1 MRVFAGL
8 IGFLCGLLFFV
19 KPIFSD
25 TAASYVFR
33 KNVNSEP
40 VTIND
45 SRLPFSIGSI
55 FVLPGD
61 EVFIDYPPGL
71 FSSVRAT
78 EGRVSVVSNSRR
90 HWTAPRSADTN
101 PTLYFLKDGDSV
113 AIQVNV
119 FVLVPLSDMV
129 DGRIDAYRIDE
140 YPDPAAI
147 STDADYSK
155 PVGFVK
161 VSEANQDRQ
170 VSPHFTIGQFVAKQ
184 ESDWPKYIAPG
195 PKLYVQLEQIL
206 TDVNAQGFR
215 TDSLTIM
222 SGYRTPYYNAA
233 IGNVPYSRHIYGD
246 AADIFVDL
254 DGDYRMDDLNGDG
267 LINRDDAEVLAS
279 WVDYPTEVTADED
292 DGGLGV
298 YAPKPWRGP
307 FVHVDTRGTRARWI
321 Q

>member
-1 MRVFAGL
+1 MRIFAGL
-8 IGFLCGLLFFV
+8 VGFLCGSLFFV
-19 KPIFSD
+19 NPIFSD
-25 TAASYVFR
+25 ATENYPYRKMVIDQSAS
-33 KNVNSEP
+33 
-40 VTIND
+40 IND
-45 SRLPFSIGSI
+45 RQIPFGVSSF
-55 FVLPGD
+55 FVLPGED
-61 EVFIDYPPGL
+61 IFIDYAPDL

-78 EGRVSVVSNSRR
+78 EGRISIVTSGRR
-90 HWTAPRSADTN
+90 HWVAPLSPDAS
-101 PTLYFLKDGDSV
+101 PTLFFEPVNGAA

-119 FVLVPLSDMV
+119 FVLAPTTDMV
-129 DGRIDAYRIDE
+129 DGRIGEFRIDE
-140 YPDPAAI
+140 YPDPEGI
-147 STDADYSK
+147 SADADYSK

-161 VSEANQDRQ
+161 VSEANQDRR

-184 ESDWPKYIAPG
+184 ESDWPKYVVPG
-195 PKLYVQLEQIL
+195 PKLYIQLEQIL
-206 TDVNAQGFR
+206 ADVNEQGFR
-215 TDSLTIM
+215 ADSLTVM
-222 SGYRTPYYNAA
+222 SGYRTPYYNAS

-254 DGDYRMDDLNGDG
+254 DGDYRMDDLNDDG
-267 LINRDDAEVLAS
+267 LVNRDDAEVLAS